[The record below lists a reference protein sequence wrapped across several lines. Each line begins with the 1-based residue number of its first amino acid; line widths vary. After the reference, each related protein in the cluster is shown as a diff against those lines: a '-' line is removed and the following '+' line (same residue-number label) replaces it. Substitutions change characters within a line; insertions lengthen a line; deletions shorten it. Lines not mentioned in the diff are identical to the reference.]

1 MIIYSFQDSPF
12 NRPPKGSYG
21 IFENGMNYIL
31 DSFGQY
37 EMHKTVNMRTIR
49 DPKSDKIGQ
58 YEHRETPSDY
68 VPNDRKILLHGP
80 NDIPMFHGHKSKQI
94 ITSLTNEVR
103 TMFLQEYELKF
114 QTIQRFLSK
123 DLKTYDVSKRLC
135 YFSDEAN
142 HLWLTERGYTQN
154 NCILKCKLEK
164 VLKKCKC
171 LPWFS
176 TFRKDVPTCDL
187 FGHKCYEQKMLQIN
201 DDLDFTDKNAPPC
214 QCFPNCEETEYIPQL
229 DNNGGSNVLKVQK
242 NKMLLDL
249 NFPDYLLGGADWL
262 NDDFV
267 QQHEKDKFLLPYL
280 RDIFLGKL

>member
-1 MIIYSFQDSPF
+1 MSLLQDSPF

-21 IFENGMNYIL
+21 IFEKGMHYIL

-37 EMHKTVNMRTIR
+37 EGYKTVNTRTMRDNEKNR
-49 DPKSDKIGQ
+49 IGH

-68 VPNDRKILLHGP
+68 YPNDHKILLHGP

-94 ITSLTNEVR
+94 ITNVKNTFR
-103 TMFLQEYELKF
+103 TVFLHEFELQF
-114 QTIQRFLSK
+114 RTIQRFHDK
-123 DLKTYDVSKRLC
+123 NLKIYDVSKRLC
-135 YFSDEAN
+135 YFTDEASQ
-142 HLWLTERGYTQN
+142 LWLTERGYTQN

-201 DDLDFTDKNAPPC
+201 DDLDFTDENNPPC
-214 QCFPNCEETEYIPQL
+214 GCFPNCEETEYIPYL
-229 DNNGGSNVLKVQK
+229 DKNGGSNELTVQK
-242 NKMLLDL
+242 NKILLDL
-249 NFPDYLLGGADWL
+249 EFPDYLLGGSDWL

-267 QQHEKDKFLLPYL
+267 QQHGKDKFLLPYL
-280 RDIFLGKL
+280 RDIFLGKMD